1 MENPER
7 EALRRESAQFLKK
20 EELRDALGVKIN

>member
-1 MENPER
+1 MSEKGEFMENAER

-20 EELRDALGVKIN
+20 EDLK